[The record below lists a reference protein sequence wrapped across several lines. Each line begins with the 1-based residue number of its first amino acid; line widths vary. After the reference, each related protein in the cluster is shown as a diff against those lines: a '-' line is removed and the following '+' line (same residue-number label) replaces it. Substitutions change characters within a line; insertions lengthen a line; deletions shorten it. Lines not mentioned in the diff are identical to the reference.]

1 MVTELFKDGR
11 VTGIESI
18 WRGKNGAHIPVE
30 ANAALLKDKKGIV
43 SGGVVGVRD
52 VREQKKL
59 EKMKNDFL
67 SNISHELR
75 TPLTSIKGS
84 IDNLLDGIAGNLT
97 EGQREYL
104 SIINGES
111 NRLVRLIDDLLDMNK
126 LEARSLK
133 LLPAEVE
140 YVSLVAQ
147 AVYSLKELAYEKG
160 LSIAMEWPAAE
171 IPLAADR
178 DRIYQ
183 VLVNL
188 INNAIKFTDR
198 GEIQVIVEEARNGS
212 ITTRI
217 RDTGVGIP
225 RDEIE
230 KIFDRFYQIQR
241 PLAEKSR
248 GAGLGL
254 AISKSLIE
262 MHGGS
267 ITVESQEGAGSEFT
281 FTLPLQSAG

>member
-1 MVTELFKDGR
+1 
-11 VTGIESI
+11 
-18 WRGKNGAHIPVE
+18 
-30 ANAALLKDKKGIV
+30 
-43 SGGVVGVRD
+43 GGVAGGVIGVRD
-52 VREQKKL
+52 VRERKKL
-59 EKMKNDFL
+59 EKMKNDFI

-84 IDNLLDGIAGNLT
+84 IDNLLDGIAGHLNDA
-97 EGQREYL
+97 QREYL
-104 SIINGES
+104 TIINSES
-111 NRLVRLIDDLLDMNK
+111 NRLVRLIDDLLDLNK

-147 AVYSLKELAYEKG
+147 AVYSLKDLAYDKG
-160 LSIAMEWPAAE
+160 LSIDMAWPAAE
-171 IPLAADR
+171 IPLAGDR

-188 INNAIKFTDR
+188 INNAIKFTEQ
-198 GEIQVIVEEARNGS
+198 GKINVIVEDTRNGS
-212 ITTRI
+212 VTTRI

-225 RDEIE
+225 PAEIE

-262 MHGGS
+262 MHGGT
-267 ITVESQEGAGSEFT
+267 IRVESREGTGSEFA
-281 FTLPLQSAG
+281 FTLPLRGVS

>member
-1 MVTELFKDGR
+1 
-11 VTGIESI
+11 
-18 WRGKNGAHIPVE
+18 
-30 ANAALLKDKKGIV
+30 
-43 SGGVVGVRD
+43 
-52 VREQKKL
+52 
-59 EKMKNDFL
+59 
-67 SNISHELR
+67 
-75 TPLTSIKGS
+75 
-84 IDNLLDGIAGNLT
+84 
-97 EGQREYL
+97 
-104 SIINGES
+104 
-111 NRLVRLIDDLLDMNK
+111 
-126 LEARSLK
+126 
-133 LLPAEVE
+133 
-140 YVSLVAQ
+140 VAQ

-160 LSIAMEWPAAE
+160 LSIAMEWPAPE
-171 IPLAADR
+171 IPLAADK

-188 INNAIKFTDR
+188 INNAIKFTEQ
-198 GEIQVIVEEARNGS
+198 GEINVIVENTCNGA

-241 PLAEKSR
+241 PLAEKSG

-267 ITVESQEGAGSEFT
+267 ITVASQEGAGSEFA
-281 FTLPLQSAG
+281 FTLPLRSAG